1 MNTLRHPLIVVA
13 LAAWP
18 LLGSAQMQSHHHH
31 APAAQAPAGHDH
43 GQHQG
48 HASPTAAVAG
58 DWIQGEVRKLDVAQ
72 QKITLRHAAMPH
84 LDMEAMTM
92 VFHAPASSLAGLKV
106 GDRVRF
112 KAHKEGAKLIIDAL
126 EHAH

>member
-1 MNTLRHPLIVVA
+1 MNTLRHSLIVVA

-18 LLGSAQMQSHHHH
+18 LLGSAQMQSHNH
-31 APAAQAPAGHDH
+31 
-43 GQHQG
+43 HQG
-48 HASPTAAVAG
+48 HAAPTAAVAG